1 MKRILLN
8 FLFLTLILFTI
19 IYCKKE
25 NETVEE
31 ENVYDTYVK
40 GNTNNIYHSKYSNV
54 VKIQGRYVEKTN
66 NSFYLTLGGREEG
79 RYDENYNIFDAIR
92 NGSLQRVAEIIE
104 ADNSQIEAELDNDEE
119 YNEFKNYYYT
129 IDGVNP
135 LSLAVF
141 YRDIGI
147 VQYLLDNINDES
159 VLLHRDEDGWNAFA
173 YACAFGTLD
182 IIKAL
187 IQKYPDFVN
196 WENSYGANGL
206 HMAVL
211 HGNISVFDYLV
222 NDRDMGII
230 QYLLDN
236 INDESVL
243 LHRDEDGWNAFA
255 YACAFGTV
263 DIIKA
268 LIQKYPDFVNWKN
281 PQGANGLHMAAL
293 YGNISVFD
301 YLVNDLKIDINSTN
315 DEGKGVLYYAKDND
329 LKIDINSTNY
339 EGKGVLYFANDE
351 KTEEAL
357 IKLGAKRDYDDY
369 EEDEEVY

>member
-31 ENVYDTYVK
+31 ENIYNAYVK
-40 GNTNNIYHSKYSNV
+40 GNPNNIYHSKYSNV

-79 RYDENYNIFDAIR
+79 KYDENYNIFEAIR
-92 NGSLQRVAEIIE
+92 FGGSLQRVAEIIE
-104 ADNSQIEAELDNDEE
+104 ADNSQIEAEFDNDGEEE
-119 YNEFKNYYYT
+119 YNEFADHYYI

-135 LSLAVF
+135 LSFAVF

-159 VLLHRDEDGWNAFA
+159 VLLHGDVDGWNAFA
-173 YACAFGTLD
+173 YACAVGTLD

-196 WENSYGANGL
+196 WENSYG
-206 HMAVL
+206 V
-211 HGNISVFDYLV
+211 
-222 NDRDMGII
+222 
-230 QYLLDN
+230 
-236 INDESVL
+236 
-243 LHRDEDGWNAFA
+243 
-255 YACAFGTV
+255 
-263 DIIKA
+263 
-268 LIQKYPDFVNWKN
+268 
-281 PQGANGLHMAAL
+281 NGLHMAAL
-293 YGNISVFD
+293 NGNISVLD

-315 DEGKGVLYYAKDND
+315 DEG
-329 LKIDINSTNY
+329 
-339 EGKGVLYFANDE
+339 EGVLYFAKDE
-351 KTEEAL
+351 ETEDAL
-357 IKLGAKRDYDDY
+357 IKLGAERKYYDYD
-369 EEDEEVY
+369 EDEEDY

>member
-1 MKRILLN
+1 MKFNKKQKEGKTMKQTFLR

-31 ENVYDTYVK
+31 ENIYNAYVK

-79 RYDENYNIFDAIR
+79 KYDENYNIFEAIR
-92 NGSLQRVAEIIE
+92 FGGSLQRVAEIIE
-104 ADNSQIEAELDNDEE
+104 ADNSQIEAEFDNDGEEE
-119 YNEFKNYYYT
+119 YNEFADHYYI

-135 LSLAVF
+135 LSFAVF

-196 WENSYGANGL
+196 WENSYG
-206 HMAVL
+206 V
-211 HGNISVFDYLV
+211 
-222 NDRDMGII
+222 
-230 QYLLDN
+230 
-236 INDESVL
+236 
-243 LHRDEDGWNAFA
+243 
-255 YACAFGTV
+255 
-263 DIIKA
+263 
-268 LIQKYPDFVNWKN
+268 
-281 PQGANGLHMAAL
+281 NGLHMAAL
-293 YGNISVFD
+293 NGNISVLD

-315 DEGKGVLYYAKDND
+315 DEG
-329 LKIDINSTNY
+329 
-339 EGKGVLYFANDE
+339 EGVLYFAKNE
-351 KTEEAL
+351 ETEEAL
-357 IKLGAKRDYDDY
+357 IKLGAKRKYYDYD
-369 EEDEEVY
+369 EDEDDY

>member
-31 ENVYDTYVK
+31 ENIYNAYVK
-40 GNTNNIYHSKYSNV
+40 GNPNNIYHSKYSNV

-79 RYDENYNIFDAIR
+79 KYVEKTNNSFYLTLDGREEGKYDENYNIFEAIGF
-92 NGSLQRVAEIIE
+92 GSLQRVAEIIE
-104 ADNSQIEAELDNDEE
+104 SDNSQIEAEFDNDGEEE
-119 YNEFKNYYYT
+119 YNKFTNNDYN

-141 YRDIGI
+141 Y
-147 VQYLLDNINDES
+147 
-159 VLLHRDEDGWNAFA
+159 
-173 YACAFGTLD
+173 
-182 IIKAL
+182 
-187 IQKYPDFVN
+187 
-196 WENSYGANGL
+196 
-206 HMAVL
+206 
-211 HGNISVFDYLV
+211 
-222 NDRDMGII
+222 RDMGII

-255 YACAFGTV
+255 YACAVGTL

-268 LIQKYPDFVNWKN
+268 LIQKYPDFVNWEN
-281 PQGANGLHMAAL
+281 SYGANGLHMAAL
-293 YGNISVFD
+293 NGNISVLD

-315 DEGKGVLYYAKDND
+315 DEG
-329 LKIDINSTNY
+329 
-339 EGKGVLYFANDE
+339 EGVLYFAKNE
-351 KTEEAL
+351 ETEEAL
-357 IKLGAKRDYDDY
+357 IKLGAERKYYDYD
-369 EEDEEVY
+369 EDEEDY

>member
-1 MKRILLN
+1 MKQTFLR

-31 ENVYDTYVK
+31 ENIYDTYVK
-40 GNTNNIYHSKYSNV
+40 GNPNNIYHSKYSNV

-79 RYDENYNIFDAIR
+79 KYDNNYNIFEAIR
-92 NGSLQRVAEIIE
+92 FGSLQRVAEIIE
-104 ADNSQIEAELDNDEE
+104 SDNSQIEVEFDNNYKTE
-119 YNEFKNYYYT
+119 YNEFTDHYYI

-135 LSLAVF
+135 LSFALF

-147 VQYLLDNINDES
+147 VKYLLDNINDES

-196 WENSYGANGL
+196 WENDGANGL
-206 HMAVL
+206 HIASSN
-211 HGNISVFDYLV
+211 GNISVFDYLV
-222 NDRDMGII
+222 
-230 QYLLDN
+230 
-236 INDESVL
+236 
-243 LHRDEDGWNAFA
+243 
-255 YACAFGTV
+255 
-263 DIIKA
+263 
-268 LIQKYPDFVNWKN
+268 
-281 PQGANGLHMAAL
+281 
-293 YGNISVFD
+293 
-301 YLVNDLKIDINSTN
+301 
-315 DEGKGVLYYAKDND
+315 ND

-351 KTEEAL
+351 ETEEAL
-357 IKLGAKRDYDDY
+357 IKLGAERKDYDYD
-369 EEDEEVY
+369 EDEEDY